1 MSLQLWSPIGFCSG
15 WGYSHYL
22 TFDGTSY
29 TFLDNCTS
37 VLMREIQPRHGNL
50 SILAHS
56 YYCGVTTDVT
66 YCPRALSVYYNSM
79 EIVLTVTTTVSGKEE
94 SLVSLV
100 IGRTPTPHCKHRA

>member
-1 MSLQLWSPIGFCSG
+1 
-15 WGYSHYL
+15 
-22 TFDGTSY
+22 
-29 TFLDNCTS
+29 
-37 VLMREIQPRHGNL
+37 MREIQPRHGNL

-94 SLVSLV
+94 SLVSLA